1 MALFGAPLAHED
13 HAVRACYAA
22 LRMQDSLKRHAAE
35 LRRTSGISLE
45 IRVGLNSGEV
55 VVRSIGSD
63 FDMDYAA
70 VGHAIH
76 LASRMEQAALPGSVV
91 LTSDTLRLAEGFV
104 EVRPLGRMPVKGMTE
119 LVEVYELTGIALAR
133 TRFQAATA
141 RGLTRFVGRD
151 AELEQLR
158 HAFERAA
165 AGHGQAVAIVGEAGV
180 GKSRLVYEF
189 THGFRAQ
196 DGVIIESGT
205 VSYGKGTVYLPVIDL
220 LKGYFKIQERD
231 NQREIRDKVIGRLP
245 PMNRSLEAL
254 LPPLLSLV
262 GGLVE
267 DPGWQ
272 ALDPPQRRQRTLKAV
287 KHLLLRESQVQP
299 LLLVIEDLHWIDSE
313 TQALLDSLVDSLGS
327 ARVLLLVSYRP
338 EYEHRWGQK
347 TYYMQLR
354 LETLPSE
361 STGSCCAR
369 SWGTTLGYEPL
380 KQMLR
385 RRGNPFFLEE
395 IVRTLVEG
403 KALEGERGAYR
414 LVRPVQSLQIPAMVQ
429 ATLAAR
435 IDRLPAEEKLV
446 LQTASVI
453 GKDVPLT
460 ILAAIADRP
469 EEALTSALAA
479 LQRAEFLYETS
490 RFPDLEYTFKH
501 ALTHDVTYGSL
512 LKDRRRI
519 LHHKIVEAVEALYPD
534 RLAENVERLGYHAL
548 RGEVWGKA
556 VRYLRQA
563 GGKALT
569 RSANREAVA
578 FFEQSLAALVHLP
591 EAPDVIE
598 QAIDLRFDIRNA
610 LQPLGDLGRILAYLN
625 EAEALATRVGD
636 ERRLGWVTAYL
647 TEHHRMVGHTELA
660 AAAGSRALDIAQRLG
675 DVAMQVVTN
684 LSLGLLYRTL
694 AEYHRAIEYLRWNV
708 VHLDGDLAHER
719 FGLFGLPSVFSRT
732 FSVLCLAE
740 LGEFA
745 EGAVFGEESIR
756 LAEAVDQPFSRVY
769 AYLGVGALCLRKG
782 ELPRAIDLLKNSV
795 AVARATHIPVG
806 FVYAA
811 SLLGYALVLT
821 GRLEE
826 GLALLEEAVDQ
837 SAKMTLMSGRSVV
850 VAYVGEAYLL
860 SDRVAD
866 AGAAADQALQLAVDH
881 HERGN
886 EAYARRLAAEV
897 AAARNDLS
905 AAATRYAEA
914 LSLGEDLGMRPFQ
927 AHCHWGLA
935 RVFRR
940 TGQRAAVEAHLATA
954 RTLFSNMDMA
964 YWEGRLADDCTEA
977 S

>member
-1 MALFGAPLAHED
+1 MAACSRIGGASSITRSSRPSKCSIPT
-13 HAVRACYAA
+13 V
-22 LRMQDSLKRHAAE
+22 SPK
-35 LRRTSGISLE
+35 TSNAS
-45 IRVGLNSGEV
+45 
-55 VVRSIGSD
+55 
-63 FDMDYAA
+63 
-70 VGHAIH
+70 AI
-76 LASRMEQAALPGSVV
+76 
-91 LTSDTLRLAEGFV
+91 
-104 EVRPLGRMPVKGMTE
+104 
-119 LVEVYELTGIALAR
+119 
-133 TRFQAATA
+133 TRFEA
-141 RGLTRFVGRD
+141 RCGR
-151 AELEQLR
+151 R
-158 HAFERAA
+158 
-165 AGHGQAVAIVGEAGV
+165 
-180 GKSRLVYEF
+180 
-189 THGFRAQ
+189 
-196 DGVIIESGT
+196 
-205 VSYGKGTVYLPVIDL
+205 P
-220 LKGYFKIQERD
+220 
-231 NQREIRDKVIGRLP
+231 
-245 PMNRSLEAL
+245 
-254 LPPLLSLV
+254 
-262 GGLVE
+262 
-267 DPGWQ
+267 
-272 ALDPPQRRQRTLKAV
+272 
-287 KHLLLRESQVQP
+287 
-299 LLLVIEDLHWIDSE
+299 
-313 TQALLDSLVDSLGS
+313 S
-327 ARVLLLVSYRP
+327 A
-338 EYEHRWGQK
+338 
-347 TYYMQLR
+347 
-354 LETLPSE
+354 
-361 STGSCCAR
+361 
-369 SWGTTLGYEPL
+369 
-380 KQMLR
+380 
-385 RRGNPFFLEE
+385 
-395 IVRTLVEG
+395 
-403 KALEGERGAYR
+403 
-414 LVRPVQSLQIPAMVQ
+414 
-429 ATLAAR
+429 
-435 IDRLPAEEKLV
+435 
-446 LQTASVI
+446 
-453 GKDVPLT
+453 
-460 ILAAIADRP
+460 
-469 EEALTSALAA
+469 
-479 LQRAEFLYETS
+479 
-490 RFPDLEYTFKH
+490 
-501 ALTHDVTYGSL
+501 
-512 LKDRRRI
+512 
-519 LHHKIVEAVEALYPD
+519 
-534 RLAENVERLGYHAL
+534 
-548 RGEVWGKA
+548 
-556 VRYLRQA
+556 YLRQA